1 MSTRQYPDRARPRR
15 QSTVASA
22 AKTAAEAS
30 SQPLGRS
37 RRGLGDALIG
47 TASEGHLQNAP
58 TDRCGSIRGKNATR
72 IVHGPKSE
80 RCWASPSRPPNPSTP
95 RRSRHSTTR
104 GGAAAAHFAH
114 AVFRDTHISSEM
126 WELQLPSGRR
136 ITPRRRGSAT
146 RPRTARLRAARRS
159 ILIITTSEVEWPP
172 RPIVWSTSRRS
183 CRRLRVNRAL
193 TASCYQRLQTPTAA
207 PRGEALPGLLGRA
220 GHLAGEQHAAVE
232 AGDADVAQYARGVQ
246 SAGSGNH

>member
-1 MSTRQYPDRARPRR
+1 MEFRGTVASIAHPATQCHSMSTRQYPDRARPRR

-146 RPRTARLRAARRS
+146 RPRTARLSERFRS
-159 ILIITTSEVEWPP
+159 
-172 RPIVWSTSRRS
+172 RMRNDST
-183 CRRLRVNRAL
+183 AL
-193 TASCYQRLQTPTAA
+193 
-207 PRGEALPGLLGRA
+207 
-220 GHLAGEQHAAVE
+220 V
-232 AGDADVAQYARGVQ
+232 GD
-246 SAGSGNH
+246 